1 MKNLTLQRAAK
12 AGRIIQE
19 TIGTDFICYIA
30 QEWKPH
36 LYDDQA
42 TRAMTERVQKYAL
55 LVLIHY
61 HDNPLNKFVNYDA
74 GDYASI
80 EKLANALDAGGFF
93 VEDKT
98 GWWSAVYVSD
108 LSKVDLP

>member
-1 MKNLTLQRAAK
+1 MKNSTLQRAAK
-12 AGRIIQE
+12 AGRIIRE
-19 TIGTDFICYIA
+19 TIGTDFTCYVA

-42 TRAMTERVQKYAL
+42 TREMTERVQANAL
-55 LVLIHY
+55 MVLVHY
-61 HDNPLNKFVNYDA
+61 HDNPLSKFVNYDA
-74 GDYASI
+74 GDYDSI
-80 EKLANALDAGGFF
+80 EKLAKALDAGGFF
-93 VEDKT
+93 VEDKA